1 MVFVAYISIPAALG
15 CTTLNPS
22 AQSCD
27 SNCAGWLRFDLRI
40 DLDFLAFAMLFSWS
54 REFARLGPVANG

>member
-1 MVFVAYISIPAALG
+1 
-15 CTTLNPS
+15 
-22 AQSCD
+22 
-27 SNCAGWLRFDLRI
+27 LRFDLRI